1 VAFISWPASATLM
14 PDYRA
19 YLVGADGHFVGF
31 EPLVCAND
39 GEAVK
44 RAERL
49 TDRHPVELWSGATL
63 VVRLSGP
70 QIGAVTHEICEG
82 RMVSKLAT

>member
-1 VAFISWPASATLM
+1 M

-19 YLVGADGHFVGF
+19 YLVGADGHFVGY

-39 GEAVK
+39 SEAIK

-49 TDRHPVELWSGATL
+49 TARHPVELWSGATL

-70 QIGAVTHEICEG
+70 QADAVTHEVREG
-82 RMVSKLAT
+82 CMVPKPAT

>member
-1 VAFISWPASATLM
+1 M

-19 YLVGADGHFVGF
+19 YLVGADGHFVGY

-39 GEAVK
+39 GEAIK

-70 QIGAVTHEICEG
+70 QAGAVTHEVREG
-82 RMVSKLAT
+82 CMVPKPAT